1 MTGPRFLVA
10 ILTAAALAAFP
21 ACDTKVSSS
30 PTEPIHPFFKI
41 GLLDAPSP
49 VLLQNVAG
57 EATIIAVSVYLDGTL
72 LYASRDLSPRPS
84 ERLPFAFYPSSLG
97 AHTLKVFISN
107 QTSSPP
113 SYSLPDFHVIL
124 ATKVGSTTQA
134 IATVALPARTRSLA
148 TDASFDYQFS
158 F

>member
-1 MTGPRFLVA
+1 MTGPRFLVT
-10 ILTAAALAAFP
+10 ILTAAALAIVP

-49 VLLQNVAG
+49 VLFQNVAG

-72 LYASRDLSPRPS
+72 LYASSNLSPRPS
-84 ERLPFAFYPSSLG
+84 ERLPFAFYPSSFG
-97 AHTLKVFISN
+97 AHTLRILMSN
-107 QTSSPP
+107 QTSSPNT
-113 SYSLPDFHVIL
+113 YSLPDFHVIL
-124 ATKVGSTTQA
+124 ATKVGSTTRA
-134 IATVALPARTRSLA
+134 IATVALPARTSSLA
-148 TDASFDYQFS
+148 TDDSMDYKFS